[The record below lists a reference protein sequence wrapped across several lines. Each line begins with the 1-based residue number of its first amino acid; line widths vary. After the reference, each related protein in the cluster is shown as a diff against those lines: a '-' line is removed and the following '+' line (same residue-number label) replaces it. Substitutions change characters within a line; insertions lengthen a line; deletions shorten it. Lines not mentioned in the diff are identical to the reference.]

1 MANLKDLIV
10 RGVSRFIGK
19 VYATDIEASGNID
32 LSIQNGTAYSTF
44 WNIIDPDSERHDIGI
59 GFGDTATSGVGGAVI
74 VEANGV
80 YITSNSSGVTTIQN
94 VKTPTQDTDAANKKY
109 VDDAIAAIP
118 LYDGTVTG

>member
-19 VYATDIEASGNID
+19 VYATDIEASGNI
-32 LSIQNGTAYSTF
+32 SSTVQNGTAYSTF

-59 GFGDTATSGVGGAVI
+59 GFADTATSTVGGAVI

-80 YITSNSSGVTTIQN
+80 YITSQSPGVTTIKN
-94 VKTPTQDTDAANKKY
+94 VSTPTQDTDAANKKY